1 MCTGLRWSLMDT
13 QSKKEVEEVRGNVE
27 LILQC
32 YPDLK
37 ELEYGQWQELLQKY
51 FWHLV
56 NQA

>member
-1 MCTGLRWSLMDT
+1 MDT
-13 QSKKEVEEVRGNVE
+13 KSKKEVEEVRGNVE

-37 ELEYGQWQELLQKY
+37 ELEYGQWQELLHKY
-51 FWHLV
+51 FWPLV